1 MQRTGTIWRL
11 LNRAQ
16 VTDDLLDLV
25 FVELSVLQ
33 QFTRKL
39 LKHVPVRVDDAMCL
53 TYHFAHHRN
62 AIGARLGDSIE
73 HRQPLLAIVPAPDAV
88 ILIRTIPTCTPLR
101 DFAAQ
106 SASRRKVGLHE

>member
-1 MQRTGTIWRL
+1 
-11 LNRAQ
+11 
-16 VTDDLLDLV
+16 
-25 FVELSVLQ
+25 
-33 QFTRKL
+33 
-39 LKHVPVRVDDAMCL
+39 VPRVDDAMCL

-101 DFAAQ
+101 DLGRGYGAVT
-106 SASRRKVGLHE
+106 SLPVLGGLHHQYCRI